1 MTKKTKK
8 ITIPQ
13 SWSDITL
20 GDYEQWSLQKTDDYN
35 QLVDY
40 VCTICKLDR
49 AEIEQYPC
57 EVFNDIVSTIDFVF
71 SPNFA
76 PCDSVFWKGTLY
88 KLNTYE
94 KMPLSEYV
102 DIDAVLKGD
111 NKNYISDTLA
121 IVLRPEDEPYD
132 AQKTYERAQ
141 LFRTI
146 PCEKIMPVVA
156 FFLSNTANFDNALS
170 VCSLVMDQANQYLHD
185 LENFVPNGGG
195 IKPYAIYQKIR
206 LMRSTKPLRKALKMC
221 SDSYS
226 INKTKQEQIRTNI
239 ISKNR

>member
-1 MTKKTKK
+1 MKKKTKK

-20 GDYEQWSLQKTDDYN
+20 GDYEQWSLQRTDDYN

-40 VCTICKLDR
+40 VCKICKLDR
-49 AEIEQYPC
+49 SEIEQYPY
-57 EVFNDIVSTIDFVF
+57 EVFSDIVKSIDFVF
-71 SPNFA
+71 SPNFV
-76 PCDSVFWKGTLY
+76 PCDTLVWDGI
-88 KLNTYE
+88 TYTINE
-94 KMPLSEYV
+94 YGKMPLSEYV

-111 NKNYISDTLA
+111 NKNYISDTLS
-121 IVLRPEDEPYD
+121 IVLRPVGEAYTSEISD
-132 AQKTYERAQ
+132 ERAI
-141 LFRTI
+141 LFRSI
-146 PCEKIMPVVA
+146 PCDKIMPVVA

-170 VCSLVMDQANQYLHD
+170 VCSLTMDQANQYLHD

-221 SDSYS
+221 SDFYS
-226 INKTKQEQIRTNI
+226 INKTKQEQMMTNLNLT
-239 ISKNR
+239 NR